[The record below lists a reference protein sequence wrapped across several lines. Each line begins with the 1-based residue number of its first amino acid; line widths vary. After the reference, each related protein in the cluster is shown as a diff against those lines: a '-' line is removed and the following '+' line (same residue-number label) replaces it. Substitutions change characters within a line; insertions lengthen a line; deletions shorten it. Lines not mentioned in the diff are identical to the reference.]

1 MAVANFQF
9 TGHPVTGFMTRDARM
24 VPVDDFP
31 ADYHAKLRAEIDH
44 LKRLLKNHKATI
56 KELRAELRKKTR

>member
-1 MAVANFQF
+1 
-9 TGHPVTGFMTRDARM
+9 MTRDARM
-24 VPVDDFP
+24 VPVDAFP

-44 LKRLLKNHKATI
+44 LKRLVKNHKATI